1 MEPDERILSVEHKA
15 RRLYAETVWS
25 HKILEKRADLLRKT
39 SSTLQ
44 VVSLMCV
51 AATTVGLSAAVFGD
65 NGYAT
70 VAAALLSA
78 VALVCELLS
87 CARDYPARAQEA
99 AWSAKGFLDLR
110 ETLLSLLMDL
120 RFGPIEGDDA
130 ERRIM
135 ECSVKYIDLCRSA
148 PPTNDRAVR
157 KASESLKEKRDST
170 YSEKEIDGLLPEC
183 LRRPE

>member
-1 MEPDERILSVEHKA
+1 MESDERILSVEHKA

-25 HKILEKRADLLRKT
+25 HKILEKRADSLRKT

-44 VVSLMCV
+44 SISLMCV

-65 NGYAT
+65 SGYAT

-78 VALVCELLS
+78 VALVCELLGCS
-87 CARDYPARAQEA
+87 RDYPARIQET
-99 AWSAKGFLDLR
+99 AWSAKGFLELR

-120 RFGPIEGDDA
+120 GFGTIGADDA

-135 ECSVKYIDLCRSA
+135 KCSVRYVELCRNA
-148 PPTNDRAVR
+148 PSTDDRAVK
-157 KASESLKEKRDST
+157 KASESLKEKQDST
-170 YSEKEIDGLLPEC
+170 YSENEIDGLLPEC
-183 LRRPE
+183 LRRSE